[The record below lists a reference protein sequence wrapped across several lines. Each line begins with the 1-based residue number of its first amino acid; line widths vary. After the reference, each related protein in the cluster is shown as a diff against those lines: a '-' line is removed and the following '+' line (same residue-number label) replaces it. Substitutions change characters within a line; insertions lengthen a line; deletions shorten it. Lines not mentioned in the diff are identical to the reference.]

1 MLSGGL
7 DTVTTLVAWSI
18 GLISSRPDVQDK
30 AAKAIEEF
38 YGAGQPMCD
47 ADDDQK
53 CAYVAALVRE
63 CLRYVTVL
71 VRVRVRVCE
80 R

>member
-1 MLSGGL
+1 
-7 DTVTTLVAWSI
+7 
-18 GLISSRPDVQDK
+18 
-30 AAKAIEEF
+30 
-38 YGAGQPMCD
+38 MCD